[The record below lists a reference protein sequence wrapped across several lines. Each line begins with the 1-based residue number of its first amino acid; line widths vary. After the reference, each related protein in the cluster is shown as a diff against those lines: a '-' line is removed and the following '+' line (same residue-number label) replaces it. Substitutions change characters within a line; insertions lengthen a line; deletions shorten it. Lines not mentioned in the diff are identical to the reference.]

1 MSVDLGNQDAVGMDT
16 SSAFLRSMGILE
28 LASTASSTAHL
39 NGGRLEIPDLVDGVE
54 LLQFRVDSDVVALGD
69 GDVLVEGQEAEL
81 PVVARIS
88 ETVCLTRK
96 KVSS

>member
-1 MSVDLGNQDAVGMDT
+1 
-16 SSAFLRSMGILE
+16 MGILE
-28 LASTASSTAHL
+28 LASPASSTSHL
-39 NGGRLEIPDLVDGVE
+39 KGGRLGIPNLVDGVE
-54 LLQFRVDSDVVALGD
+54 LLQFRVDPDVVALGD